1 MKTGLFEAAIRH
13 GRLIRYTGLLLAVL
27 FFPLC
32 SVSAVEVESKTVE
45 VTGTGSTLKDAITDG
60 LIEAI
65 GQVAGRFIEAETEL
79 ENLEVSESD
88 GKDETYF
95 SGQAFRKNIASATK
109 GAVKEYSIIEQGKNE
124 QKLFEVRLSVVC
136 LKVIPSASNRKRM
149 VCATFSFPGEPKPGI
164 FDIDA
169 LINASTGKDKPARS
183 IANAF
188 TDNLEAYL
196 VQSRR
201 FMVQDRRNTEALA
214 KEKQI
219 ILDGN
224 VPIEDVLR
232 ATFDNPADL
241 VVVGGVESVDYVVT
255 TKTMRSGNVIQVGE
269 GSVELSFRVI
279 DVPSKQVKYADRVRY
294 GYTEQDLKKLS
305 GSFAVN
311 RAGSLMM
318 ADAANRVGKQ
328 ILESIYPLKV
338 INVAGD
344 RITLNE
350 GGRGVQTG
358 QIYDVFSLGDDAV
371 DPYTKEKLGQVEV
384 PVGKI
389 KITSSTAKMSSG
401 TVLEKTGDIAEGS
414 ICRLSSDQAGSG
426 QPAPAAKKKLNTD
439 DLF

>member
-1 MKTGLFEAAIRH
+1 MKTVSFQKSARKNRVVRH
-13 GRLIRYTGLLLAVL
+13 VGLLLSIL

-32 SVSAVEVESKTVE
+32 LVNAVEVETKTVE
-45 VTGTGSTLKDAITDG
+45 VTGTGLTLKEAITDG
-60 LIEAI
+60 LVEAI

-79 ENLEVSESD
+79 KNLEVSESD
-88 GKDETYF
+88 GKDDKYF
-95 SGQAFRKNIASATK
+95 SSQAFQKNIASATK
-109 GAVKEYSIIEQGKNE
+109 GAVKEYSILEQKKNE
-124 QKLFEVRLSVVC
+124 QKLYEVRLSVVC
-136 LKVIPSASNRKRM
+136 LKVIPDASNRKRL

-169 LINASTGKDKPARS
+169 LINAATGMDKPARS

-214 KEKQI
+214 KEKKI

-224 VPIEDVLR
+224 VPIEDVLK

-241 VVVGGVESVDYVVT
+241 VVVGGVESVDYVIA

-269 GSVELSFRVI
+269 GVVELSFRVI

-294 GYTEQDLKKLS
+294 VYTEQDLKKLS

-311 RAGSLMM
+311 RAGNLMM
-318 ADAANRVGKQ
+318 ADAANRAGKQ
-328 ILESIYPLKV
+328 IMEAIYPLKV
-338 INVAGD
+338 INISGERV
-344 RITLNE
+344 TLNE
-350 GGRGVQTG
+350 GGRGVQAG
-358 QIYDVFSLGDDAV
+358 QIYDVFALGDEAV
-371 DPYTKEKLGQVEV
+371 DPYTKEKLGRVEV

-389 KITSSTAKMSSG
+389 KITSSTAKMSAG
-401 TVLEKTGDIAEGS
+401 TVIEKTGDIAEGS
-414 ICRLSSDQAGSG
+414 LCRLSSDQAGSG